1 MISSAS
7 LDTAT
12 VDKSFY
18 ITLCILVYV
27 CVSLAPVFLLNFI
40 CRTVSFKI
48 FKFRISKVL
57 FLPLLNYPIQF
68 LML

>member
-40 CRTVSFKI
+40 CRTVGILS
-48 FKFRISKVL
+48 RY
-57 FLPLLNYPIQF
+57 LN
-68 LML
+68 